1 MIYPNQKAI
10 SKILLKLRCIL
21 LPEYFADKNTSFD
34 IAVELKKQISLSLN
48 HRRESIDNIEQHA
61 DSVTNTLL
69 SKIYG
74 LTDTLMMDAE
84 AGYYGDPA
92 AQSVGEVIIAY
103 PGFFAVLIYR
113 IAHELYLL
121 DIPLIPRMMSEYAH
135 TTTGIEIHPGASI
148 GESFFID
155 HGTGVVIGETVE
167 IGKNVKIYQGV
178 TLGALSTKRGRLLS
192 GKKRHPTIEDNVT
205 IYAGAAILGGET
217 VIREGSTIGGNAFII
232 DSTPGFKGQLKEN
245 SR

>member
-1 MIYPNQKAI
+1 MITYPNQKAI
-10 SKILLKLRCIL
+10 SRILLKLRGIL
-21 LPEYFADKNTSFD
+21 FPEYFANTDTSSD
-34 IAVELKKQISLSLN
+34 IAAELKKQIVLSLN
-48 HRRESIDNIEQHA
+48 HKGEAIDNVEQHA
-61 DSVTNTLL
+61 DKVTNALL
-69 SKIYG
+69 IKVYG
-74 LTDTLMMDAE
+74 LTDKLMMDAE
-84 AGYYGDPA
+84 AGYHGDPA
-92 AQSVGEVIIAY
+92 AQSVEEVILAY

-113 IAHELYLL
+113 IAHELYLM

-135 TTTGIEIHPGASI
+135 TTTGIEIHPGANI
-148 GESFFID
+148 GDSFFID

-178 TLGALSTKRGRLLS
+178 TLGALSTRHGRLLS

-232 DSTPGFKGQLKEN
+232 DSR
-245 SR
+245 S